1 MAIFS
6 QIETGRGTRGNIVAG
21 SWFQCQPVFVYS
33 GYFDHSY
40 FLPTPP
46 RQWNWS
52 TIINSSTWE
61 TCCTTCELTLLI
73 CPSGDGTELSL
84 PRFPGV
90 LGPNFDLKQTCL
102 ARAVSVSP
110 IVCVFLP
117 TVKSWRNTHVYCFHP
132 LANRNQRKKKR
143 QTAFWHACC
152 QFMKIDA
159 INIKVHAADTVK
171 LLNRSA
177 ARTSAQHV
185 KRGEKCLCPVSFS
198 GPCFLLLRL
207 EHLLIHII
215 VPNIC
220 NNLLTTASTSARK
233 ILDRICLVWIFHL

>member
-6 QIETGRGTRGNIVAG
+6 QIETGRGTRGKIVAG

-40 FLPTPP
+40 FLPTQP

-132 LANRNQRKKKR
+132 LANRNQRKKNVR
-143 QTAFWHACC
+143 LHF
-152 QFMKIDA
+152 
-159 INIKVHAADTVK
+159 DT
-171 LLNRSA
+171 
-177 ARTSAQHV
+177 HV
-185 KRGEKCLCPVSFS
+185 ANLW
-198 GPCFLLLRL
+198 RL
-207 EHLLIHII
+207 M
-215 VPNIC
+215 P
-220 NNLLTTASTSARK
+220 STSKCMQLTQWNCWTVQPHAPPHNMWNAGKNVYVRYHFPV
-233 ILDRICLVWIFHL
+233 LASYY